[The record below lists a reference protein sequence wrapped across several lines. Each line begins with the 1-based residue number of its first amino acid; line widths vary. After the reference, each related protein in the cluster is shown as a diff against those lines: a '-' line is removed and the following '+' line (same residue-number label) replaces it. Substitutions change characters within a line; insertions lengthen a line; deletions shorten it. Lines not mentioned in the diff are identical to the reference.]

1 MELGSAKSNFGKK
14 GWLVILFVFFLYW
27 FSSTPPDTLN
37 VTAAFFAGH
46 LGLATSNSLLVF
58 SAIGGFVG
66 ILFSLVF
73 GLIVV
78 KVGIKWPTFVILI
91 IYGATWFLNGAVNSF
106 MMYAVVVT
114 LLTAVSNTINLV
126 STQQIM
132 SNWFPRKKGIALG
145 WATMGM
151 CFDGAIMVAVFQALI
166 TNKGLSAPFNL
177 MVIISLAL
185 ALVTA
190 LIFKSYPEQAGAY
203 PDNEKISEEEKQKNL
218 DFIKN
223 YKSIWTTKKL
233 LKNKEFW
240 SIVFIFGFLFV
251 GLVGTFSQMIPRLLV
266 VGMSVNG
273 AILCVTIA
281 AVIGIPGSY
290 LWGFIDQKIGTKKT
304 VEVFCGVWLLTMIIS
319 VIGAALSNLQISVI
333 AVVMF
338 ACLIGGLGNL
348 FPSMIIQIFGRYD
361 FAQANKLII
370 PFVVGIRS
378 VALIVVPMMLAIAG
392 VGNEAAGFRN
402 IFIVF
407 SVISALS
414 LIFAIRIKD
423 KSIGRSS

>member
-1 MELGSAKSNFGKK
+1 MEVNSAKSNFGKK
-14 GWLVILFVFFLYW
+14 GWLIILFVFFLYW

-37 VTAAFFAGH
+37 VTAMMFADK
-46 LGLATSNSLLVF
+46 LGLETSNSLLVF
-58 SAIGGFVG
+58 SAVGGFVG
-66 ILFSLVF
+66 ILFSLIF
-73 GLIVV
+73 GLIVA
-78 KVGIKWPTFVILI
+78 KVGVKWPTFVILV
-91 IYGATWFLNGAVNSF
+91 IYAATWFLNGAVNSF

-114 LLTAVSNTINLV
+114 LITAISNTINLV

-177 MVIISLAL
+177 MVVISLIMAII
-185 ALVTA
+185 TA
-190 LIFKSYPEQAGAY
+190 IAFKAYPEQAGAY

-218 DFIKN
+218 AMIMN
-223 YKSIWTTKKL
+223 YKSEWTSKRL

-240 SIVFIFGFLFV
+240 SIVLIFGFLFV

-266 VGMSVNG
+266 VGMSING

-304 VEVFCGVWLLTMIIS
+304 VEVFCGVWLLTMVIS
-319 VIGAALSNLQISVI
+319 VVGAAISNLQISVV
-333 AVVMF
+333 AVVLF

-348 FPSMIIQIFGRYD
+348 FPSMIIQVYGRYD

-378 VALIVVPMMLAIAG
+378 IALIVVPMMLAIAG
-392 VGNEAAGFRN
+392 IGNEAVGFRN

-407 SVISALS
+407 SVISLIS
-414 LIFAIRIKD
+414 LILAIRLKG
-423 KSIGRSS
+423 KTIGKTL